1 MIWTINDIFSK
12 KYAREI
18 KGIALYLSLYK
29 VSPVIG
35 GLLNYFEKLIV
46 YF

>member
-1 MIWTINDIFSK
+1 MILTIHDIFSK
-12 KYAREI
+12 KHAKEI

-46 YF
+46 DF